1 MNWHLVS
8 FANDKFKENQE
19 FLHKIH
25 SQSFYHHPY
34 TREVLETTEFYKENK
49 DILDEE
55 TGAGWWIWKP
65 YVILDTLKN
74 AQDGDL
80 VVYSDCGD
88 MFSPGLQSY
97 AEGMIGEDDI
107 CLLMVGNNKNKH
119 YTKRDCFILMDC
131 DEEDYWE
138 SNQLEAGFTIWKVCE
153 KSKSV
158 VEEWMNYCL
167 NPQVIKND
175 SSILGEELDGFVE
188 HRNDQSVLTNLAIRE
203 GLSVAGSDYRNYVE
217 CDYDYWYERGA
228 RSYGREIDQFLMSIK
243 DA

>member
-8 FANDKFKENQE
+8 FANDKFKEKQE

-25 SQSFYHHPY
+25 QENFWHHSY
-34 TREVLETTEFYKENK
+34 TRELLETTEFYKENQS
-49 DILDEE
+49 ILDEE
-55 TGAGWWIWKP
+55 VGAGWWVWKP

-74 AQDGDL
+74 ANEGDL
-80 VVYSDCGD
+80 IVYSDCGD

-97 AEGMIGEDDI
+97 AEGMISEDDI

-138 SNQLEAGFTIWKVCE
+138 SNQLEAGFMIWKACDE
-153 KSKSV
+153 SKRV
-158 VEEWMNYCL
+158 VEEWLNYCL
-167 NPQVIKND
+167 NPSIIKND
-175 SSILGEELDGFVE
+175 PSVLGEEFLEFKE
-188 HRNDQSVLTNLAIRE
+188 HRNDQSIITNLAIRE
-203 GLSVAGSDYRNYVE
+203 GLTVAGSDYRNYVE
-217 CDYDYWYERGA
+217 CDYDYWYERG
-228 RSYGREIDQFLMSIK
+228 SHGYGREIDQFLLSIK